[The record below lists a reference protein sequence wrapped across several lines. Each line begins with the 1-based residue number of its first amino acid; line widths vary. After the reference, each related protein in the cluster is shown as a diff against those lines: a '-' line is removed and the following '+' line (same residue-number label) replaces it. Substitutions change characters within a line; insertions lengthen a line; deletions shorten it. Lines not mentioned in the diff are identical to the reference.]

1 MLPSVLGLRA
11 WFIFGTVVVGIGVVE
26 VVVPFRVVVIVE
38 VAFESMVVP
47 LVAGVVG
54 DEELVKF
61 SDVVV
66 VALAAIET
74 GNTVVVAVVV
84 GPAFCTSSE
93 SYENIFIRKCF
104 QKCNTKNIITCK
116 TFNFRISTLPCVKQP
131 LTP

>member
-61 SDVVV
+61 FT
-66 VALAAIET
+66 L
-74 GNTVVVAVVV
+74 G
-84 GPAFCTSSE
+84 GY
-93 SYENIFIRKCF
+93 SYLVLGVI
-104 QKCNTKNIITCK
+104 
-116 TFNFRISTLPCVKQP
+116 KQDEM
-131 LTP
+131 LLKDRLS